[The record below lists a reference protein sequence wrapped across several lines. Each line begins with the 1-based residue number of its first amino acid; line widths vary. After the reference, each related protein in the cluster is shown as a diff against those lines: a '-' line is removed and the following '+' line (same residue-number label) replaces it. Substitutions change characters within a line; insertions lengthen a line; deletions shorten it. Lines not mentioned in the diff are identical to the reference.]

1 MTVDYTEDT
10 AVFTWEAKNRGSR
23 EAFFVTTL
31 DAMAALE
38 EIQVSML
45 VDGKERD
52 LNPLHIEYP
61 EYDGR
66 ETKLMRGKLEQ
77 QTMTLSYTM
86 TAIPSDADL
95 ELDAFDDEVS
105 EELKVLGYME

>member
-1 MTVDYTEDT
+1 
-10 AVFTWEAKNRGSR
+10 
-23 EAFFVTTL
+23 
-31 DAMAALE
+31 
-38 EIQVSML
+38 ML

-52 LNPLHIEYP
+52 LTALHIEYP

-66 ETKLMRGKLEQ
+66 ETKLMRGKLGQ

-86 TAIPSDADL
+86 TPIPSDEDL